1 MWKVRVSKET
11 LNVSIILFATLFA
24 DTVLNTVS
32 RDLALHG
39 FLSVLSPR
47 HAIAYHYI
55 STRVRGRHRGM
66 DALRVEKWNSNRSLA
81 VDFISPCFAFPVVR
95 DNNVVSVRIDR
106 SIDPTTFE
114 KPVPSSLSPPLLPFS
129 PYIYIYI
136 SLLRIGQSGKGW
148 SENRGSLFFY
158 KRNVKKRI
166 SKSLFILIAENCRF
180 EWHVEKT
187 GGKLRAGIRIA
198 TFH

>member
-129 PYIYIYI
+129 PYIYIYFA
-136 SLLRIGQSGKGW
+136 SSNQSD
-148 SENRGSLFFY
+148 NRG
-158 KRNVKKRI
+158 RGGVKI
-166 SKSLFILIAENCRF
+166 EEVCFSTNE
-180 EWHVEKT
+180 T
-187 GGKLRAGIRIA
+187 
-198 TFH
+198 

>member
-1 MWKVRVSKET
+1 MHYALRNGIRT
-11 LNVSIILFATLFA
+11 
-24 DTVLNTVS
+24 DRS
-32 RDLALHG
+32 RWISFRRASR
-39 FLSVLSPR
+39 FLSF
-47 HAIAYHYI
+47 AIITLYPFG
-55 STRVRGRHRGM
+55 S
-66 DALRVEKWNSNRSLA
+66 
-81 VDFISPCFAFPVVR
+81 
-95 DNNVVSVRIDR
+95 IDR
-106 SIDPTTFE
+106 SI
-114 KPVPSSLSPPLLPFS
+114 PPLSRNLFLLLFLRHFCLFLH
-129 PYIYIYI
+129 IYIYI
-136 SLLRIGQSGKGW
+136 FRFFESIGQSGKGW

>member
-106 SIDPTTFE
+106 SIDRSHHFRETCSFFSFSATFAF
-114 KPVPSSLSPPLLPFS
+114 FS
-129 PYIYIYI
+129 IYIYIYFA
-136 SLLRIGQSGKGW
+136 SSNQSD
-148 SENRGSLFFY
+148 NRG
-158 KRNVKKRI
+158 RGGVKI
-166 SKSLFILIAENCRF
+166 EEVCFSTNE
-180 EWHVEKT
+180 T
-187 GGKLRAGIRIA
+187 
-198 TFH
+198 

>member
-1 MWKVRVSKET
+1 MHYALRNGIRT
-11 LNVSIILFATLFA
+11 
-24 DTVLNTVS
+24 DRS
-32 RDLALHG
+32 RWISFRRASR
-39 FLSVLSPR
+39 FLSF
-47 HAIAYHYI
+47 AIITLYPFG
-55 STRVRGRHRGM
+55 S
-66 DALRVEKWNSNRSLA
+66 
-81 VDFISPCFAFPVVR
+81 
-95 DNNVVSVRIDR
+95 IDR
-106 SIDPTTFE
+106 SI
-114 KPVPSSLSPPLLPFS
+114 PPLSRNLFLLLFLRHFCLFLH
-129 PYIYIYI
+129 IYIYI
-136 SLLRIGQSGKGW
+136 FCFFESIGQSGKGW

>member
-1 MWKVRVSKET
+1 MFPRRSET

-136 SLLRIGQSGKGW
+136 FRFFESIGQSRKGW

-158 KRNVKKRI
+158 KRNVKKR
-166 SKSLFILIAENCRF
+166 KSRRVFLF
-180 EWHVEKT
+180 
-187 GGKLRAGIRIA
+187 
-198 TFH
+198 